1 MKNRIDNSTINTGG
15 MVSHHS
21 REDVNVRVPQKVT
34 GNVPEEKLPGVA
46 KASPNFKSIEIKT
59 PNDEKHTIAKFSQV
73 VPEQES
79 EQMSVKELIV
89 VDKTEVKNK
98 KLND

>member
-46 KASPNFKSIEIKT
+46 KASPNFKPIEIKT
-59 PNDEKHTIAKFSQV
+59 PNDEKHTIAKFSQAV
-73 VPEQES
+73 S
-79 EQMSVKELIV
+79 EQVPVKELIV
-89 VDKTEVKNK
+89 ADKTEVKNK